1 MVFLQKGHWNSQKA
15 KQKTKNKNKKND
27 KEQRCSYRK
36 DTGIHKRQK
45 KQNKKL
51 KKKKKQQQQRTKVF
65 LQKGHWN
72 SQKAK
77 KTTKN

>member
-36 DTGIHKRQK
+36 DTGTHKRQ
-45 KQNKKL
+45 NKK
-51 KKKKKQQQQRTKVF
+51 TK
-65 LQKGHWN
+65 N
-72 SQKAK
+72 K
-77 KTTKN
+77 KTKTKKNNKELTFAI